1 MNPLNQSCPLLPC
14 RSLTVGTNLGANIGY
29 RMRDLAAIS
38 LVNIAVNVVSISS
51 VLEIE
56 FEEWIRLRLVG
67 GPDGVFS
74 SRGDG

>member
-1 MNPLNQSCPLLPC
+1 MNPLNQSYPLLPR
-14 RSLTVGTNLGANIGY
+14 RSSKDATNLGANIGY
-29 RMRDLAAIS
+29 RMRDLAGIN
-38 LVNIAVNVVSISS
+38 LVNIAANVVSISS

-67 GPDGVFS
+67 GPDGVIC